1 MTFPCIIMISAA
13 VGGKTYDPG
22 AAEGEIIYC
31 DNRARR
37 DVVVVCG
44 GSGRRGAGGGE
55 LAPCQAWQG
64 TAADGLSS
72 LALLYITPGF
82 N

>member
-1 MTFPCIIMISAA
+1 MTQDAA
-13 VGGKTYDPG
+13 G
-22 AAEGEIIYC
+22 GEIIYC
-31 DNRARR
+31 DNSARR

-44 GSGRRGAGGGE
+44 GNGRRGVGCGE
-55 LAPCQAWQG
+55 LAPCQAWQD
-64 TAADGLSS
+64 TTADGLSS